1 MRASTKRVEVQSWCF
16 QLRRDETD
24 CNVDTKKDRLVSQPS
39 LSEKHRLI
47 VKQIAHCPARLILV
61 LIHSTYIVRLSPF
74 CVEVRLLTGSFLRL
88 TLSSKPRQGH
98 LPMSIADNLITFTF
112 AATLLTLTP
121 GLDTALI
128 LRTATVEGK
137 QQAFRAALGINTGC
151 LLWGAAVAFGLGAL
165 IAVSE
170 LAFNV
175 LKYCGAAYLAWLGL
189 NMLLRPR
196 KSLSAVEAAANQ
208 DHNWFLKGMMGNILN
223 PKIGIFYVSFLPQFI
238 PQGQPLVAWTFGL
251 VSIHVVIGLLWSII
265 LIAVTQPL
273 AGILRREKVVAWMD
287 RVTGV
292 IFVLFAARL
301 AFSKR

>member
-1 MRASTKRVEVQSWCF
+1 
-16 QLRRDETD
+16 
-24 CNVDTKKDRLVSQPS
+24 
-39 LSEKHRLI
+39 
-47 VKQIAHCPARLILV
+47 
-61 LIHSTYIVRLSPF
+61 
-74 CVEVRLLTGSFLRL
+74 
-88 TLSSKPRQGH
+88 
-98 LPMSIADNLITFTF
+98 MSIADNLLAFTF

-121 GLDTALI
+121 GLDTALV

-137 QQAFRAALGINTGC
+137 QQALRAALGINAGC

-170 LAFNV
+170 LAYDL

-196 KSLSAVEAAANQ
+196 SALSPVEAGATPAA
-208 DHNWFLKGMMGNILN
+208 NWFLKGMTGNVLN

-251 VSIHVVIGLLWSII
+251 VSIHVVIGLIWSTM
-265 LIAVTQPL
+265 LIAATRPL
-273 AGILRREKVVAWMD
+273 AGILRREKVIKWMD
-287 RVTGV
+287 RTTGM

>member
-1 MRASTKRVEVQSWCF
+1 
-16 QLRRDETD
+16 
-24 CNVDTKKDRLVSQPS
+24 
-39 LSEKHRLI
+39 
-47 VKQIAHCPARLILV
+47 
-61 LIHSTYIVRLSPF
+61 
-74 CVEVRLLTGSFLRL
+74 
-88 TLSSKPRQGH
+88 
-98 LPMSIADNLITFTF
+98 MSITDNLLAFTF

-121 GLDTALI
+121 GLDTALV

-137 QQAFRAALGINTGC
+137 QQALRATLGINAGC

-170 LAFNV
+170 VAFNV

-196 KSLSAVEAAANQ
+196 SSLAPVEADGKPGA
-208 DHNWFLKGMMGNILN
+208 NWFLKGMLGNVLN

-238 PQGQPLVAWTFGL
+238 PQGHSMVGWTFGL
-251 VSIHVVIGLLWSII
+251 VSIHVVIS
-265 LIAVTQPL
+265 LIWALVLIGATQPL
-273 AGILRREKVVAWMD
+273 AGVLRREKVIQWMD
-287 RVTGV
+287 RTTGL

>member
-1 MRASTKRVEVQSWCF
+1 
-16 QLRRDETD
+16 
-24 CNVDTKKDRLVSQPS
+24 
-39 LSEKHRLI
+39 
-47 VKQIAHCPARLILV
+47 
-61 LIHSTYIVRLSPF
+61 
-74 CVEVRLLTGSFLRL
+74 
-88 TLSSKPRQGH
+88 
-98 LPMSIADNLITFTF
+98 MSIADNLLAFTF

-121 GLDTALI
+121 GLDTALV

-137 QQAFRAALGINTGC
+137 QQALRAALGINAGC

-170 LAFNV
+170 LAYDL

-196 KSLSAVEAAANQ
+196 SALSPVENGTKPAA
-208 DHNWFLKGMMGNILN
+208 NWFLKGMTGNVLN

-251 VSIHVVIGLLWSII
+251 VSIHVVIGLIWSTM
-265 LIAVTQPL
+265 LIGATRPL
-273 AGILRREKVVAWMD
+273 AGILRREKVIKWMD
-287 RVTGV
+287 RTTGL